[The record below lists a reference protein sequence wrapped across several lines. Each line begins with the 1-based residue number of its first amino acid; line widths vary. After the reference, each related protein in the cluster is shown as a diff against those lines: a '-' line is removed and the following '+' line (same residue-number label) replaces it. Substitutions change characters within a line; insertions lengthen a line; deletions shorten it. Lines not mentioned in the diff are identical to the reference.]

1 MADDFQIDT
10 FKSIVSFAIAMLTGV
25 GAYWFKRVDLDIK
38 EIKNDIATRGER
50 LKAVETSL
58 STVDKRLDRI
68 ETKLD
73 ILIEKKLNP

>member
-10 FKSIVSFAIAMLTGV
+10 FKSIVSFVIAMLTGV
-25 GAYWFKRVDLDIK
+25 GSYWFKRVDNDIK
-38 EIKNDIATRGER
+38 EIKKDIATRSER